1 MVNPEKPPTNEQDS
15 ESSKK
20 QEDES
25 ILDPTSHEKKQKEIK
40 ESELE
45 EAELTNGTEKP
56 GQQLSS
62 PWSQLSDEAKDVI
75 KDRMTQKQK
84 KEAQQE
90 SHSEQDD
97 E

>member
-1 MVNPEKPPTNEQDS
+1 MVNPEKPPTSGQGS
-15 ESSKK
+15 ESSEK
-20 QEDES
+20 QEGEP
-25 ILDPTSHEKKQKEIK
+25 IHDPASHEKKQKETK
-40 ESELE
+40 ESDLE

-62 PWSQLSDEAKDVI
+62 PWSQLSDETKDVI

>member
-1 MVNPEKPPTNEQDS
+1 MVNPEKPPTNGPDS
-15 ESSKK
+15 ESSEK

-25 ILDPTSHEKKQKEIK
+25 ILDPASHEKKQKETK
-40 ESELE
+40 ESDLE

-84 KEAQQE
+84 NEAQQE
-90 SHSEQDD
+90 SHSEQGD

>member
-1 MVNPEKPPTNEQDS
+1 MVNPEKPPTSGQGS
-15 ESSKK
+15 ESPEK

-25 ILDPTSHEKKQKEIK
+25 ILDSASHEKKQKEIK
-40 ESELE
+40 ESDLE

-84 KEAQQE
+84 KEAQQK
-90 SHSEQDD
+90 SHPEQGD